1 MDEIR
6 VVLVEDHNLVRA
18 GLRSLLEDRE
28 DVVVVGEETDGR
40 GGVQAA
46 LRTGPD
52 LVLMDISLPEL
63 NGIEATRRILE
74 EQPRTRVLV
83 LSVHADEEYVYR
95 ALRAGASGYLLKEAD
110 REELELAIRSVMRG
124 DVYLSPAISDAVVER
139 YLERDDEDLPVSP
152 LDLLTPRQREVLQL
166 VAEGNTTKKIADKL
180 DLSAK
185 TVESHRAAI
194 MDRLGIRDVTGLVR
208 FAVRTGLVSPEE

>member
-1 MDEIR
+1 MDELR
-6 VVLVEDHNLVRA
+6 VVLVEDHSLVRA
-18 GLRSLLEDRE
+18 GLRSLLEERE
-28 DVVVVGEETDGR
+28 DVVVVAEETDGR
-40 GGVQAA
+40 SAVETAV
-46 LRTGPD
+46 RTGPD

-83 LSVHADEEYVYR
+83 LSVHADEEYVFR

-110 REELELAIRSVMRG
+110 REELELAIRAVMRG
-124 DVYLSPAISDAVVER
+124 NVYLSPAISDAVVER
-139 YLERDDEDLPVSP
+139 YLERDDQEVPVSP

-166 VAEGNTTKKIADKL
+166 VAEGNTTKQIAGKL

>member
-1 MDEIR
+1 MEEIR
-6 VVLVEDHNLVRA
+6 VVLVEDHALVRA
-18 GLRSLLEDRE
+18 GLRSLLEARE
-28 DVVVVGEETDGR
+28 DVVVVAEETDGR
-40 GGVQAA
+40 GAVQTVV
-46 LRTGPD
+46 RTGPD

-110 REELELAIRSVMRG
+110 REELELAIRSVLRG
-124 DVYLSPAISDAVVER
+124 NVYLSPAISDAVVER
-139 YLERDDEDLPVSP
+139 YLERDEEALPVSP

-166 VAEGNTTKKIADKL
+166 VAEGNTTKQIADKL